1 MNFKNNIK
9 SIYFST
15 VVILTLLLFF
25 VFLLLHEY
33 AYNYEKSKID
43 ISANSLLHS
52 TLSKEIV
59 KYHNNELDTLLTD
72 QLYFKNTLIPAIKK
86 SVSDSLEIENA
97 IIVITSTL
105 NNEVV
110 ASSAE
115 NLNNKWNK
123 TPVSSNTCTY
133 NKGIGHYYTCYYYI
147 PNYKALIIFKLKQPM
162 LMTLLIIILFIA
174 TFIFIFRRWFSSN
187 KESKLKDDF
196 FQNITHELK
205 TPIATTFI
213 AADIFKKFDY
223 DLPKDKVESYI
234 LIIKEE
240 NRKMKQ
246 IVDRLLSI
254 SIIENSASKMNITEV
269 NIHELLKKEIKNF
282 DIIIAEQNGS
292 IENIFEAKEYTVA
305 GDYSFITMIF
315 TNLIDNAIKYSP
327 TNPTIEIS
335 TKSNNSGVSVTVSDN
350 GIGIPNDTLSKIY
363 NKTFRINNGFNI
375 KGFGLGLYF
384 VKQLVDIHK
393 GKISATSELGRGSKF
408 TVFLPFKINK

>member
-1 MNFKNNIK
+1 MNFKNNLK

-25 VFLLLHEY
+25 VFLLLHEF

-43 ISANSLLHS
+43 ISANSLLNS
-52 TLSKEIV
+52 TLSKEII
-59 KYHNNELDTLLTD
+59 KYHNSNRDTLLTD
-72 QLYFKNTLIPAIKK
+72 QIYFKSTLIPAIKK
-86 SVSDSLEIENA
+86 GVSDSLEITNA
-97 IIVITSTL
+97 VIIVTSAL
-105 NNEVV
+105 NNEII

-115 NLNNKWNK
+115 ELNNKWDK
-123 TPVSSNTCTY
+123 TPISSNTYTF
-133 NKGIGHYYTCYYYI
+133 NKGIGHYYTCHFYI
-147 PNYKALIIFKLKQPM
+147 PNYRTLVLSKLKEPM
-162 LMTLLIIILFIA
+162 TKTFAIIILFTA
-174 TFIFIFRRWFSSN
+174 TFIFIFRRWYLSN

-223 DLPKDKVESYI
+223 DLPKDKIKSYI

-254 SIIENSASKMNITEV
+254 PIIENSASKMNITEV

-282 DIIIAEQNGS
+282 DMIIEEHHGS
-292 IENIFEAKEYTVA
+292 IKNILEATDYNVA

-327 TNPTIEIS
+327 TNPTIQIS
-335 TKSNNSGVSVTVSDN
+335 TKSNNSGISVTVSDN
-350 GIGIPNDTLSKIY
+350 GIGIPNDTLSKIF

-393 GKISATSELGRGSKF
+393 GRISVTSELGRGSKF